1 MHRQILIT
9 GGAGFVGSH
18 LANELLNSGYR
29 VRVLDNLS
37 PQVHGPEQKRPAYLN
52 SEVELQVGDVRDK
65 AAVARALK
73 GIDAVYHLVAIVGVG
88 QSMYKIED
96 YTSVNNVGTAVLL
109 QALFEHPVERLIVA
123 SSMSIYG
130 EGVYK
135 GADGRLYT
143 SVERSP
149 QTLKAGDWEVRG
161 PDGESLAPVP
171 TPE

>member
-88 QSMYKIED
+88 EASYA
-96 YTSVNNVGTAVLL
+96 AVAP
-109 QALFEHPVERLIVA
+109 ALIDDIAPVERNIEHRFFDITEDLTVLVFFA
-123 SSMSIYG
+123 PPEGSS
-130 EGVYK
+130 K
-135 GADGRLYT
+135 
-143 SVERSP
+143 
-149 QTLKAGDWEVRG
+149 KN
-161 PDGESLAPVP
+161 
-171 TPE
+171 